1 MEMALFKKKTT
12 EVKKERT
19 EEKVERAP
27 RYDSYALVKV
37 NGFEGQA
44 LLKNMSITGFCMQS
58 KTYANLTPG
67 SVYSISIMP
76 EASSGLK
83 AIEAE
88 VEVRWVRSEVSN
100 FEVGLLVTK
109 PSPGREMEKYV
120 DYLKVLGGAS
130 AAARKAPPRKS
141 GAL

>member
-1 MEMALFKKKTT
+1 MALFKMFAK
-12 EVKKERT
+12 RR
-19 EEKVERAP
+19 EEQKRKHDAELVERAP

-44 LLKNMSITGFCMQS
+44 LLKNISLTGFCMQS

-67 SVYSISIMP
+67 TTYSISILP

-83 AIEAE
+83 AIAAD

-100 FEVGLLVTK
+100 FEVGLFITK
-109 PSPGREMEKYV
+109 PSAGREMEKYV
-120 DYLKVLGGAS
+120 EYLAGAAK
-130 AAARKAPPRKS
+130 AAGRGKRPGTAS
-141 GAL
+141 GA